1 MERGSVGSL
10 LRRATMPGGS
20 RFDPSFSR
28 GELLGSPR
36 SRDGFSVGLGNL
48 VSPEGI
54 THRPILLYPLRP
66 DLFAQELDP
75 TATVHRSVEGD
86 THTHTHTHTQSAAPW
101 CGGYG

>member
-1 MERGSVGSL
+1 MVCALFARHVG
-10 LRRATMPGGS
+10 G
-20 RFDPSFSR
+20 FSR

-48 VSPEGI
+48 VSPEGR

-86 THTHTHTHTQSAAPW
+86 THTHTHTHTERRTLARRLRIV
-101 CGGYG
+101 